1 MAMETQR
8 KDLIYPQEAYEII
21 GAAMAV
27 HNAIGRGFTEKVYQ
41 EALAIEF
48 QERGIPFQREMEIH
62 AVYKGVTLSAT
73 FIPDFICYDK
83 IIVELKAVKEL
94 EDVYRAQALNYAKN
108 SDMRLSILI
117 NFGEQRLV
125 AERLP
130 VLT

>member
-1 MAMETQR
+1 METQR

-62 AVYKGVTLSAT
+62 TVYKGVTLSAT

-94 EDVYRAQALNYAKN
+94 EDVYRAQALNYAKI

>member
-1 MAMETQR
+1 METQR

-27 HNAIGRGFTEKVYQ
+27 HNAIGRVFTEKVYQ

-94 EDVYRAQALNYAKN
+94 EDVYRAQALNYAKI

>member
-1 MAMETQR
+1 METQR

-27 HNAIGRGFTEKVYQ
+27 HNAIGRGFIEKVYQ

-94 EDVYRAQALNYAKN
+94 EDVYRAQALNYAKI

>member
-8 KDLIYPQEAYEII
+8 KDLIYPQEAYELI

-94 EDVYRAQALNYAKN
+94 EDAYRAQALNYAKI